1 MLFNDPMRT
10 PEVSPLVGNWLF
22 SSVVEDDALT
32 RSYKYRLL
40 VIITVLTGLLMW
52 MYSFL
57 SIFLVTSEVLAIIG
71 FTCSMVHALC
81 PILYKTTRS
90 MIFAAYTMVTAGM
103 IFQFSFAYYTGG
115 FYAPTLIWFAVL
127 PMIVGILTNKTHALV
142 WIFIC
147 VLDFVLMFFLQSSRL
162 VPASQLTAEGR
173 VVAQFM
179 VGLGLIGL
187 VGGFTLFFIELGYFY
202 HNKISAKN
210 MQIRQLFRAITH
222 DILNP
227 LASVEYTQSRVVK
240 QYPDLE
246 TELNQAKKIIANI
259 RQTVENARY
268 FDAADSGRV
277 VLNILPV
284 SIGNLLDSVG
294 ALFEERLREK
304 NLVMDVAS
312 EIRNVHVLGDEI
324 SLRTQVVSNALS
336 NAIKFSPPG
345 AKIEISGIPH
355 GSEFELIIRDHG
367 VGIPQERLRQWESAG
382 ALTSTLGTWG
392 EKGTGFG
399 LLLMKHYLD
408 KAHGR
413 LQVHSICDDVDPKNK
428 GTRISLF
435 LKKAP
440 AIS

>member
-1 MLFNDPMRT
+1 MKFS
-10 PEVSPLVGNWLF
+10 EVNPYIGNWLF

-57 SIFLVTSEVLAIIG
+57 SIFLVTSEALAVIG
-71 FTCSMVHALC
+71 FGCSILHALS
-81 PILYKTTRS
+81 PVIYKTTRS
-90 MIFAAYTMVTAGM
+90 MVFAAYTMVTAGM
-103 IFQFSFAYYTGG
+103 VFQFSFSYFTGG

-127 PMIVGILTNKTHALV
+127 PMIVGILTNKNHALV

-147 VLDFVLMFFLQSSRL
+147 VVDFVLMFLLQTSRL

-227 LASVEYTQSRVVK
+227 LASVEFSQNRVLK
-240 QYPDLE
+240 QHPELE
-246 TELNQAKKIIANI
+246 AELNNSRKIIANI

-284 SIGNLLDSVG
+284 SLGNLLDSVG
-294 ALFEERLREK
+294 AIFEERLREK
-304 NLVMDVAS
+304 NLTLEVDS
-312 EIRNVHVLGDEI
+312 SLREIHVLGDEV
-324 SLRTQVVSNALS
+324 SLRTQVINNAIS
-336 NAIKFSPPG
+336 NAIKFSNPG
-345 AKIEISGIPH
+345 ASIEVTGVPH

-367 VGIPQERLRQWESAG
+367 VGIVPERLQQWEAAG
-382 ALTSTLGTWG
+382 ALPSTLGTWG

-413 LQVHSICDDVDPKNK
+413 LQVHSICDNVDSKNK

>member
-1 MLFNDPMRT
+1 
-10 PEVSPLVGNWLF
+10 
-22 SSVVEDDALT
+22 
-32 RSYKYRLL
+32 
-40 VIITVLTGLLMW
+40 
-52 MYSFL
+52 
-57 SIFLVTSEVLAIIG
+57 
-71 FTCSMVHALC
+71 
-81 PILYKTTRS
+81 
-90 MIFAAYTMVTAGM
+90 
-103 IFQFSFAYYTGG
+103 
-115 FYAPTLIWFAVL
+115 
-127 PMIVGILTNKTHALV
+127 
-142 WIFIC
+142 
-147 VLDFVLMFFLQSSRL
+147 
-162 VPASQLTAEGR
+162 
-173 VVAQFM
+173 M

-210 MQIRQLFRAITH
+210 TQIRQLFRAITH

-227 LASVEYTQSRVVK
+227 LASVEFTQSRVVK

-246 TELNQAKKIIANI
+246 AELNHSKKVIANI

-284 SIGNLLDSVG
+284 SVGSLLDSVG

-304 NLVMDVAS
+304 NLILEVAP
-312 EIRNVHVLGDEI
+312 ELRNVHVLGDEI
-324 SLRTQVVSNALS
+324 SLRTQVVNNAVS

-345 AKIEISGIPH
+345 AKIEVSGVPH

-367 VGIPQERLRQWESAG
+367 IGIPIERLQQWESAG

-413 LQVHSICDDVDPKNK
+413 LQVHSICGDVDTKNK

>member
-1 MLFNDPMRT
+1 MKDS
-10 PEVSPLVGNWLF
+10 EVNVHIGNWLF

-40 VIITVLTGLLMW
+40 VIITLLTGLLMW

-71 FTCSMVHALC
+71 FACSIIHALS
-81 PILYKTTRS
+81 PVIYKVTGSRVL
-90 MIFAAYTMVTAGM
+90 AAYTMVTAGM
-103 IFQFSFAYYTGG
+103 IFQFSFSFYTGG

-127 PMIVGILTNKTHALV
+127 PMIVGILTNKNHALI

-147 VLDFVLMFFLQSSRL
+147 VADFLLMFLLQANRM
-162 VPASQLTAEGR
+162 VPTSQLTAEGR

-202 HNKISAKN
+202 HNKIAAKN
-210 MQIRQLFRAITH
+210 SQIRQLFRAITH

-227 LASVEYTQSRVVK
+227 LAAVEFSQQRISQ

-246 TELNQAKKIIANI
+246 SELANSRKVLVSI

-268 FDAADSGRV
+268 FDAADSGHV
-277 VLNILPV
+277 VLKILPV
-284 SIGNLLDSVG
+284 SLGS
-294 ALFEERLREK
+294 LFETVQVLNAEKLKEK
-304 NLVMDVAS
+304 NLVLEIDPDVK
-312 EIRNVHVLGDEI
+312 ETNVLGDEI
-324 SLRTQVVSNALS
+324 SLRTQVISNAVS
-336 NAIKFSPPG
+336 NAIKFSAPG
-345 AKIEISGIPH
+345 SKIEVSGVSH
-355 GSEFELIIRDHG
+355 GGEYELIIRDHG
-367 VGIPQERLRQWESAG
+367 QGIPAERLQRWEASG
-382 ALTSTLGTWG
+382 ALSSTLGTWG
-392 EKGTGFG
+392 ERGTGFG

-413 LQVHSICDDVDPKNK
+413 LQIHSICDYVDPKNK

-440 AIS
+440 

>member
-1 MLFNDPMRT
+1 MKI
-10 PEVSPLVGNWLF
+10 PEVSPLIGNWLF

-40 VIITVLTGLLMW
+40 IIITVLTGMLMW

-57 SIFLVTSEVLAIIG
+57 AIFLVTSEELAIIG
-71 FTCSMVHALC
+71 FVCSTIHALC
-81 PILYKTTRS
+81 PVLYKTTRS
-90 MIFAAYTMVTAGM
+90 MVFAAYTMVTAGM
-103 IFQFSFAYYTGG
+103 IFQFAFSYYTGG
-115 FYAPTLIWFAVL
+115 FYSPTLIWFAVL
-127 PMIVGILTNKTHALV
+127 PMIVGILTNKSHALA

-147 VLDFVLMFFLQSSRL
+147 VLDFVLMFFLQTSRL

-227 LASVEYTQSRVVK
+227 LASVEFTQNRVIK

-246 TELNQAKKIIANI
+246 SELTHSKRVIANI

-284 SIGNLLDSVG
+284 SVGNLLDSVG

-304 NLVMDVAS
+304 NLTLEVDND
-312 EIRNVHVLGDEI
+312 IRNIHVLGDEI
-324 SLRTQVVSNALS
+324 SLRTQVVNNAIS

-345 AKIEISGIPH
+345 AKIEVSGVSH
-355 GSEFELIIRDHG
+355 GSEFEIIIRDYG
-367 VGIPQERLRQWESAG
+367 VGIPPERIQQWESVGGLA
-382 ALTSTLGTWG
+382 STLGTWG

-413 LQVHSICDDVDPKNK
+413 LQVHSVCSHIDPKNK

>member
-1 MLFNDPMRT
+1 MNSNET
-10 PEVSPLVGNWLF
+10 NVHIGNWLF

-32 RSYKYRLL
+32 KSYKYRLL

-52 MYSFL
+52 MYSFV
-57 SIFLVTSEVLAIIG
+57 SIFLVTSEALAVIG
-71 FTCSMVHALC
+71 FSCSIIHALC
-81 PILYKTTRS
+81 PILYKVTKS
-90 MIFAAYTMVTAGM
+90 MVFAAYTMVTAGM
-103 IFQFSFAYYTGG
+103 VFQFSFAFYTGG

-127 PMIVGILTNKTHALV
+127 PMIVGILTNKNHALI

-147 VLDFVLMFFLQSSRL
+147 VADYVLMFLLQTNRL
-162 VPASQLTAEGR
+162 VPVSELTADGR
-173 VVAQFM
+173 VVTQFM

-202 HNKISAKN
+202 HNKIAAKN

-227 LASVEYTQSRVVK
+227 LTAVEFSQQKILK
-240 QYPDLE
+240 QHPELEGDLSHS
-246 TELNQAKKIIANI
+246 QKVIANI

-277 VLNILPV
+277 VLKILPV
-284 SIGNLLDSVG
+284 ALANIFETVE
-294 ALFEERLREK
+294 ALFEERLRDKKITLEIDPEVK
-304 NLVMDVAS
+304 NT
-312 EIRNVHVLGDEI
+312 NVLGDET
-324 SLRTQVVSNALS
+324 SLRTQVISNALS
-336 NAIKFSPPG
+336 NAIKFASPG
-345 AKIEISGIPH
+345 DKIEVSGISH
-355 GSEFELIIRDHG
+355 GSEYELIIRDHG
-367 VGIPQERLRQWESAG
+367 QGIPPERLQQWEATG
-382 ALTSTLGTWG
+382 ALSSTLGTWG

-399 LLLMKHYLD
+399 LLLMKHYID

-413 LQVHSICDDVDPKNK
+413 LQIHSICHNVDSKNK

-440 AIS
+440 